1 MAIRVQTQADVVF
14 GTMAA
19 AVTATHGRFQKA
31 AGLVS
36 VVRPLAANVTAAA
49 GERLR
54 IPSGMLDVV
63 YPAGQL
69 TNTHML
75 AVVNPY
81 WEGETFQLDLM
92 TDDSTVIADG
102 GYSQQTY
109 SNWAISQ
116 EAD

>member
-1 MAIRVQTQADVVF
+1 MAIRVQTQDDVIF

-19 AVTATHGRFQKA
+19 AVTATHGRFSKA
-31 AGLVS
+31 GAAPVVRTLAASVS
-36 VVRPLAANVTAAA
+36 VSA

-54 IPSGMLDVV
+54 VPSGMLDVV

-69 TNTHML
+69 TNTHLL
-75 AVVNPY
+75 ALVNPY
-81 WEGETFQLDLM
+81 WDGETFQLDLM
-92 TDDSTVIADG
+92 TSSTVVIADT

-109 SNWAISQ
+109 SNWAISE

>member
-1 MAIRVQTQADVVF
+1 MAIRIQTQDDVIF

-31 AGLVS
+31 GVAP
-36 VVRPLAANVTAAA
+36 VVRALAASVTAAA

-54 IPSGMLDVV
+54 IPSGLMDVV

-69 TNTHML
+69 NNTHML
-75 AVVNPY
+75 AVLNPY
-81 WEGETFQLDLM
+81 WDGETFQLDLM
-92 TDDSTVIADG
+92 TSSTAVITDT

-109 SNWAISQ
+109 SNWAISE